1 MSHVLGTA
9 DDDVRAWEKK
19 AAQIEKELQQK
30 NA

>member
-1 MSHVLGTA
+1 MSRVLSKA

>member
-1 MSHVLGTA
+1 MSRVLGTA
-9 DDDVRAWEKK
+9 DDMRAWEKK

>member
-1 MSHVLGTA
+1 MSRVLSKA
-9 DDDVRAWEKK
+9 DDMRAWEKK